1 MYKIDRESGDRLDII
16 ISGKLDADAMTGM
29 IDKLV
34 AEAKGI
40 ENGRMLIDIEDFQ
53 MPTLGAARIEM
64 FRLPEV
70 LRFSRQFSRAAVL
83 SGETWVNAI
92 STLEG
97 KLIPGL
103 AIKSFRRDQRY
114 QAESWLQSD
123 D

>member
-1 MYKIDRESGDRLDII
+1 MYKIDRENDDRLDII

-29 IDKLV
+29 IDELV
-34 AEAKGI
+34 AQSTGI
-40 ENGRMLIDIEDFQ
+40 ESGRMLIDIEDFQ
-53 MPTLGAARIEM
+53 MPTLDAIRIEM
-64 FRLPEV
+64 SRLPEV

-83 SGETWVNAI
+83 SGETWVNII

-114 QAESWLQSD
+114 QAESWLQD